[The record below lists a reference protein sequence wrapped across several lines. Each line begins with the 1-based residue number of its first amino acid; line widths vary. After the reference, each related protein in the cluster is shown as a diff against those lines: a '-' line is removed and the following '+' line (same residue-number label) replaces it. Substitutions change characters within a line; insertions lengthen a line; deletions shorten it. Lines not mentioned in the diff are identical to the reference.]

1 MRRLWAAAAA
11 FVVCLVLSGVPSL
24 AQGGIDPAVP
34 SPVPDT
40 TVDPNRELGRAGWYA
55 TISSLMTGRGRWDP
69 VVVMLIARRLACE
82 SEPAGD
88 QRSACALDVVREFRD
103 AAELT
108 ANAEA
113 GDTITRLLN
122 GYCRALTGM
131 DAAACRGVLGER
143 SECDALADPA
153 QRDLCQGYV
162 IEADCETPT
171 QTEKTTQACLF
182 ERATAAGSLFA
193 CALLQDADARHLC
206 EARVKGSEAS
216 CQKLSRPDLVKRCR
230 KALREGTTPSIEWL
244 AGDEAK
250 PEPEVPAEPEGPT
263 ETEAPGPEEEDPCA
277 DADPNDPICGLQD
290 P

>member
-1 MRRLWAAAAA
+1 MRRMWAASAATL
-11 FVVCLVLSGVPSL
+11 VCLALSGVPAL
-24 AQGGIDPAVP
+24 AQDDADPAVP
-34 SPVPDT
+34 SPVPET

-55 TISSLMTGRGRWDP
+55 AISSLMTGPGRWDP

-103 AAELT
+103 AGDLT

-113 GDTITRLLN
+113 GATITRLLKS
-122 GYCRALTGM
+122 YCGGLTGM
-131 DAAACRGVLGER
+131 HAAACRGVLGEL
-143 SECDALADPA
+143 SECSSLADPLE
-153 QRDLCQGYV
+153 RDLCQGYV
-162 IEADCETPT
+162 IEADCKTPT
-171 QTEKTTQACLF
+171 KAEKTTQACLF
-182 ERATAAGSLFA
+182 ERAAAAGSLFA
-193 CALLQDADARHLC
+193 CVLLEDEDARHLC
-206 EARVKGSEAS
+206 EARVGRREAS

-230 KALREGTTPSIEWL
+230 KALREGMTLSIEWL

-263 ETEAPGPEEEDPCA
+263 ETEAPGSEEENLCA
-277 DADPNDPICGLQD
+277 DADPNDPICGLQN